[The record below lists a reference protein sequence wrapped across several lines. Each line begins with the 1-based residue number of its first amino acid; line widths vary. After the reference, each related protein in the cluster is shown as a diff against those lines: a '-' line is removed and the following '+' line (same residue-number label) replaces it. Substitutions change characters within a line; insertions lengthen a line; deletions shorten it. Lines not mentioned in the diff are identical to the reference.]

1 MIGLLLS
8 LPLALAQTAPQTTP
22 QAPAPAPAV
31 EVVMSGFESDDGQAL
46 VLVFEGESGF
56 PVDLKRAARAATAPI
71 QGGRATLRLSLT
83 PGTYALAVIHDE
95 DKDGDLDTFLGIPTE
110 GLGCSNNAKGSFGP
124 PPYSAAKFTVGAEG
138 AKQAITMVYLGG

>member
-1 MIGLLLS
+1 MIGLGFVPLLG
-8 LPLALAQTAPQTTP
+8 LALAQTAPQA
-22 QAPAPAPAV
+22 APPPPPAV

-46 VLVFEGESGF
+46 VLVFEGEAGF
-56 PVDLKRAARAATAPI
+56 PVDLKRATRTATAPI
-71 QGGRATLRLSLT
+71 QGGRATLRLGLT
-83 PGTYALAVIHDE
+83 PGTYALAVIHDA

-124 PPYSAAKFTVGAEG
+124 PPYSAARFTVGADG

>member
-1 MIGLLLS
+1 MIGLGFVPLLG
-8 LPLALAQTAPQTTP
+8 LALAQTAPQA
-22 QAPAPAPAV
+22 APPPPPAV

-46 VLVFEGESGF
+46 VLVFEGEAGF
-56 PVDLKRAARAATAPI
+56 PVDLKRATRTATAPI
-71 QGGRATLRLSLT
+71 QGGRATLRLGLT

-124 PPYSAAKFTVGAEG
+124 PPYSAARFTVGADG

>member
-8 LPLALAQTAPQTTP
+8 LPLALAQTAPQA
-22 QAPAPAPAV
+22 QAPTPAV

-46 VLVFEGESGF
+46 VLVFEGEAGF
-56 PVDLKRAARAATAPI
+56 PVDLKRAARTATAPI
-71 QGGRATLRLSLT
+71 QGGRATLRLGLT

>member
-46 VLVFEGESGF
+46 VLVFEGEAGF

-71 QGGRATLRLSLT
+71 QGGRATLRLGLT

-110 GLGCSNNAKGSFGP
+110 GLGLSL
-124 PPYSAAKFTVGAEG
+124 
-138 AKQAITMVYLGG
+138 IHI

>member
-1 MIGLLLS
+1 MIGLGFVPLLAV
-8 LPLALAQTAPQTTP
+8 ALAQTAPQ
-22 QAPAPAPAV
+22 APPPPPPAV

-46 VLVFEGESGF
+46 VLVFEGEAGF
-56 PVDLKRAARAATAPI
+56 PVDLKRAAHTATAPI
-71 QGGRATLRLSLT
+71 QGGRATLRLGLT

-124 PPYSAAKFTVGAEG
+124 PPYSAARFTVGADG